1 MGRREHPGYNPSM
14 SAVDWIVVANASRV
28 RVYVRGTPGQV
39 PRIVD
44 EIDFPR
50 GRARIAQATDEER
63 DDQRTRWAGA
73 IARHLDACFLDGKF
87 AWLTLVMEKELLTRV
102 RAGLN
107 DETRARVAR
116 DVAVD
121 IAALPPSEAKQRL
134 LALCAQ

>member
-1 MGRREHPGYNPSM
+1 M

-39 PRIVD
+39 PRIID

-50 GRARIAQATDEER
+50 GRQKTAHATEDER
-63 DDQRTRWAGA
+63 DEQRARWAQA

-87 AWLTLVMEKELLTRV
+87 AWLTLVMEQDLLSRV
-102 RAGLN
+102 RGGLT

-121 IAALPPSEAKQRL
+121 IAALPPSEAKERL